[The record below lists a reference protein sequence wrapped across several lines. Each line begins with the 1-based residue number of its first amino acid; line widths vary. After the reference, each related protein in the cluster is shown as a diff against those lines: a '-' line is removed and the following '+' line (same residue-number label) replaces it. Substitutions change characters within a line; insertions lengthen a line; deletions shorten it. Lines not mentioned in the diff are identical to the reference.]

1 MVGWIQYNGV
11 EKGVQFYNTI
21 TTLGQNNLN
30 FGFNKNTM
38 EFTKEVF
45 AYSAG
50 IIGAITSFPQLY
62 QIVKTERVRDINTS
76 FFILHVL
83 SDLLYLSYGIMTKDN
98 LLSISMSLPCACNT
112 VIFGLCLYY
121 KEKELVIDDTK
132 TNCDICCEDVE
143 TINRN
148 YYVFRR
154 GNKEELWSCDKCWGE
169 KKDTLSDELWS
180 WTCYDEYGRSLIEEE
195 IEGIDVKED

>member
-1 MVGWIQYNGV
+1 MDI
-11 EKGVQFYNTI
+11 
-21 TTLGQNNLN
+21 
-30 FGFNKNTM
+30 
-38 EFTKEVF
+38 TKEVF

-62 QIVKTERVRDINTS
+62 QIVKTEKVRDINPY

-83 SDLLYLSYGIMTKDN
+83 SDALYLAYGIMTEDN

-143 TINRN
+143 TINKN

-154 GNKEELWSCDKCWGE
+154 GNKQELWSCEKCWE
-169 KKDTLSDELWS
+169 ENKQKLSEELWS
-180 WTCYDEYGRSLIEEE
+180 WTYYDEFGNCICEEKQE
-195 IEGIDVKED
+195 YNGDKND